1 MFLMSTTS
9 FDQNTTAALRQAT
22 KGPVFI
28 TENDAPAYVLV
39 TIADYEK
46 LVEGRSTLLDAE

>member
-1 MFLMSTTS
+1 MSTAS

-28 TENDAPAYVLV
+28 TENDEPAYILV